1 MFSHVSLPDLESIS
15 KRTVYG
21 SIGLGVVGL
30 IITSVLGAAFG
41 GLGFCAG
48 LSLGILNFRM
58 IQRSVIKVGERQV
71 EKPRR
76 PLAMNTVT
84 RLFFISALALGL
96 LFVNFELGFG
106 IMAGLAAFQV
116 LLLLNVTRLMVR
128 QAGSVAGFKGALS
141 GPLLD
146 NLNDE
151 EDDA

>member
-1 MFSHVSLPDLESIS
+1 
-15 KRTVYG
+15 
-21 SIGLGVVGL
+21 
-30 IITSVLGAAFG
+30 
-41 GLGFCAG
+41 
-48 LSLGILNFRM
+48 M